1 MKSKKTTVVEKLM
14 FYSYTAGMFVIM
26 IASTGVLTIANH
38 LKGNDIF
45 VIAGILVML
54 IEGYC
59 SIFFANKARTIKH
72 QIESRLGGENLENG
86 LCEVRL

>member
-1 MKSKKTTVVEKLM
+1 MKRKSKKITIVEKLM

-26 IASTGVLTIANH
+26 VAATGVLTIANY

-45 VIAGILVML
+45 VIAGILLMF

-59 SIFFANKARTIKH
+59 GTFFANKARMTKC
-72 QIESRLGGENLENG
+72 QVESQLGGEE
-86 LCEVRL
+86 C